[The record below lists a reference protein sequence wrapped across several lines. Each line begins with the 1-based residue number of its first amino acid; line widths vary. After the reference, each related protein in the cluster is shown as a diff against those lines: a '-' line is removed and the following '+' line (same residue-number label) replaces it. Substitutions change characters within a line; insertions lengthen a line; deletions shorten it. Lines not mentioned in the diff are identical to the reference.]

1 MHNTADS
8 PGGSPMQFRSNAK
21 PKLPQV
27 QQKVPKFYVQYE
39 AGGNCIEDA
48 PRYDPPTTLHRKLS
62 TASIWT
68 PPL

>member
-8 PGGSPMQFRSNAK
+8 PGGSPMQFGSNAK

-39 AGGNCIEDA
+39 AGGE
-48 PRYDPPTTLHRKLS
+48 LH
-62 TASIWT
+62 
-68 PPL
+68 